1 MLQRSILEAPAASS
15 NADSR
20 NAGSRSWLNPPV
32 DESSGRLSVSSAPKS
47 WHRPCH
53 GGGTEDAGPLKEKKQ
68 RKIATM
74 DRLGLN
80 LVARMKTHKKWSVYD
95 ERAMNLDR
103 IRMVISGCSCKAACT
118 SMFTEEE
125 AMQICSAFYTIAILC
140 SALWPAMMKVNSRPT
155 LPALS
160 TVILSKVSRSTA
172 VRTNKIK
179 QFGTSWAELFASVAS
194 VLSLA

>member
-125 AMQICSAFYTIAILC
+125 AMQICSAFRQMTSHDRNSVFSTMAGDDEGQQQAD
-140 SALWPAMMKVNSRPT
+140 SAGIVDGDRVQGLEVDGRQDKKS
-155 LPALS
+155 
-160 TVILSKVSRSTA
+160 
-172 VRTNKIK
+172 
-179 QFGTSWAELFASVAS
+179 
-194 VLSLA
+194 